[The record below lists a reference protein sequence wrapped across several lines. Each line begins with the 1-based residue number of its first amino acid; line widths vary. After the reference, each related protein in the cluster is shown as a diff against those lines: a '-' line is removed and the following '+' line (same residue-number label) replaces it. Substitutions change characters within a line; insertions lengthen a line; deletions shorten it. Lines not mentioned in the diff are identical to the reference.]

1 MTNRYEA
8 VMEFIN
14 KCPLVGSD
22 TYFNF
27 VDTGENDSNTSL
39 LTVPYGEVVKRYT
52 DGDKLMKMTFEIRQN
67 KPLSRDSNTTA
78 NTDAINLVQ
87 QFLDWINEQGKSR
100 NYPEWDC
107 RIEAMGTPEG
117 VTTPS
122 IAESSE
128 NGTLYAFPFE
138 ILYIERI

>member
-1 MTNRYEA
+1 MINRYEA
-8 VMEFIN
+8 VMTFIN

-27 VDTGENDSNTSL
+27 VDTTENDSNTSL
-39 LTVPYGEVVKRYT
+39 LTVPYGEVVRKYT
-52 DGDKLMKMTFEIRQN
+52 DGDKLMKTTFEIRQS
-67 KPLSRDSNTTA
+67 KPLSQDANTTA

-87 QFLDWINEQGKSR
+87 QFLDWINEQGKAK

-107 RIEAMGTPEG
+107 EIIDMGTPEG

-122 IAESSE
+122 IADSSE
-128 NGTLYAFPFE
+128 YGTLFAFPFE